1 MMYGFSLAK
10 ACWQILLVFAG
21 LVIPIPLHPAVP
33 AQERDALIALYN
45 STDGANWKK
54 KTHWLGAVGTECT
67 WYGVR
72 CNDTGS
78 SITSLTLGFSGLGG
92 NQLRG
97 RIPAQ
102 LRNLTNLQSL
112 DLGANELSG
121 SIPSE
126 LGNLRNLQV
135 LRLSHNQLSGRI
147 PTQLGNLTNLHQLY
161 LAENQLS
168 GPIPTRLGNLTS
180 LTFLALSSNQLSG
193 RIPTQLGNL
202 SMLYSL
208 NLSYNQL
215 SGPIPAQLGNLT
227 NLQDLNLGSNRL
239 SGTIPAELGNLTH
252 LESLML
258 FSNQLSGPIPTRLGN
273 LTSLTFLALSSNQL
287 SGSIPAQLGTLPK
300 LIRDLRISYNALYTN
315 DSSLMNS
322 LNAKSPG
329 WRNTQTVA
337 PVGLAARAQS
347 ASSIEVSW
355 TPIAYSADPGRYVV
369 LQSTLRGGPYSPA
382 GSTADKR
389 VSSLSLTGL
398 RPSTTYYFVVQTV
411 TDPHKNNRNTVASE
425 YSSEVSVATY

>member
-287 SGSIPAQLGTLPK
+287 SGSIPAQLGSLPK
-300 LIRDLRISYNALYTN
+300 LIRDLTISYNALYTN
-315 DSSLMNS
+315 DSSLISS
-322 LNAKSPG
+322 LNSKSPD
-329 WRNTQTVA
+329 WRNTQTIA
-337 PVGLAARAQS
+337 PVGLAAAAQS
-347 ASSIEVSW
+347 ISSIQVSW
-355 TPIAYSADPGRYVV
+355 TPIVYSSGPGRYIV
-369 LQSTLRGGPYSPA
+369 LRSTSSGGPYSPA
-382 GSTADKR
+382 GSTADKSA
-389 VSSLSLTGL
+389 SSLTITGL

-411 TDPHKNNRNTVASE
+411 TDPHAKNRNTVTSE
-425 YSSEVSVATY
+425 YSSEVSAATY

>member
-102 LRNLTNLQSL
+102 LRSLTNLQSL
-112 DLGANELSG
+112 DLGANEISG

-135 LRLSHNQLSGRI
+135 LRLSHNQLSG
-147 PTQLGNLTNLHQLY
+147 P
-161 LAENQLS
+161 
-168 GPIPTRLGNLTS
+168 
-180 LTFLALSSNQLSG
+180 
-193 RIPTQLGNL
+193 IPTQLGNL

-329 WRNTQTVA
+329 WRNTQTIA
-337 PVGLAARAQS
+337 PVGLAAAAQS
-347 ASSIEVSW
+347 ISSIQVSW
-355 TPIAYSADPGRYVV
+355 TPIVYSSGPGRYVV

-382 GSTADKR
+382 GSSADKR

>member
-121 SIPSE
+121 SIP
-126 LGNLRNLQV
+126 
-135 LRLSHNQLSGRI
+135 
-147 PTQLGNLTNLHQLY
+147 
-161 LAENQLS
+161 
-168 GPIPTRLGNLTS
+168 
-180 LTFLALSSNQLSG
+180 
-193 RIPTQLGNL
+193 
-202 SMLYSL
+202 
-208 NLSYNQL
+208 
-215 SGPIPAQLGNLT
+215 
-227 NLQDLNLGSNRL
+227 
-239 SGTIPAELGNLTH
+239 AELGNLTH

-337 PVGLAARAQS
+337 PVGLAARTQS
-347 ASSIEVSW
+347 ASSIAVSW
-355 TPIAYSADPGRYVV
+355 TSIAYSSDPGRYIV
-369 LQSTLRGGPYSPA
+369 LQSTVRGGPYSPA
-382 GSTADKR
+382 GSTADKTT
-389 VSSLSLTGL
+389 SSLTVTGL
-398 RPSTTYYFVVQTV
+398 RPATTYYFVVQTV
-411 TDPHKNNRNTVASE
+411 TDPHRNN
-425 YSSEVSVATY
+425 

>member
-72 CNDTGS
+72 CNDTDS

-161 LAENQLS
+161 LA
-168 GPIPTRLGNLTS
+168 
-180 LTFLALSSNQLSG
+180 SNQ
-193 RIPTQLGNL
+193 
-202 SMLYSL
+202 
-208 NLSYNQL
+208 
-215 SGPIPAQLGNLT
+215 
-227 NLQDLNLGSNRL
+227 L

-252 LESLML
+252 LQSLML

-337 PVGLAARAQS
+337 PVGLAARTQS
-347 ASSIEVSW
+347 ASSIAVSW
-355 TPIAYSADPGRYVV
+355 TSIAYSSDPGRYIV
-369 LQSTLRGGPYSPA
+369 LQSTVRGGPYSPA
-382 GSTADKR
+382 GSTADKTT
-389 VSSLSLTGL
+389 SSLTVTGL
-398 RPSTTYYFVVQTV
+398 RPATTYYFVVQTV
-411 TDPHKNNRNTVASE
+411 TDPHRNN
-425 YSSEVSVATY
+425 

>member
-10 ACWQILLVFAG
+10 ACWQILLVLVFAG

-126 LGNLRNLQV
+126 LGNLRHLQ
-135 LRLSHNQLSGRI
+135 
-147 PTQLGNLTNLHQLY
+147 
-161 LAENQLS
+161 
-168 GPIPTRLGNLTS
+168 
-180 LTFLALSSNQLSG
+180 
-193 RIPTQLGNL
+193 
-202 SMLYSL
+202 
-208 NLSYNQL
+208 
-215 SGPIPAQLGNLT
+215 
-227 NLQDLNLGSNRL
+227 
-239 SGTIPAELGNLTH
+239 
-252 LESLML
+252 SLML

-382 GSTADKR
+382 GSSADKR

-425 YSSEVSVATY
+425 YSSEVSVATYSARAQRSAASTLRAQ

>member
-1 MMYGFSLAK
+1 MMYRFSLAK

-21 LVIPIPLHPAVP
+21 LVIPIPLHAAVP
-33 AQERDALIALYN
+33 AEERDALIALYN

-54 KTHWLGAVGTECT
+54 KTHWLGDVGTECT

-102 LRNLTNLQSL
+102 LGNLTNLQRL
-112 DLGANELSG
+112 DFSANEISG
-121 SIPSE
+121 SIPAQ
-126 LGNLRNLQV
+126 LGNLRH
-135 LRLSHNQLSGRI
+135 LSSLYLFHNQLSGRI
-147 PTQLGNLTNLHQLY
+147 PAELGNLTNLY
-161 LAENQLS
+161 D
-168 GPIPTRLGNLTS
+168 LT
-180 LTFLALSSNQLSG
+180 LSSNQLSG

-202 SMLYSL
+202 TKIYHL

-215 SGPIPAQLGNLT
+215 I
-227 NLQDLNLGSNRL
+227 
-239 SGTIPAELGNLTH
+239 GTIPAELGNLTNLKDLH
-252 LESLML
+252 L
-258 FSNQLSGPIPTRLGN
+258 G
-273 LTSLTFLALSSNQL
+273 SNQL
-287 SGSIPAQLGTLPK
+287 SGSIPAQLGSLPK
-300 LIRDLRISYNALYTN
+300 LIRDLTISYNALYTN

-347 ASSIEVSW
+347 ASSIQVSW
-355 TPIAYSADPGRYVV
+355 TPIVYSSGPGRYIV
-369 LQSTLRGGPYSPA
+369 LRSTSSGGPYSPA
-382 GSTADKR
+382 GSTADKSA
-389 VSSLSLTGL
+389 SSLTITGL

-411 TDPHKNNRNTVASE
+411 TDPHAKNRNTVTSE
-425 YSSEVSVATY
+425 YSSEVSAATY